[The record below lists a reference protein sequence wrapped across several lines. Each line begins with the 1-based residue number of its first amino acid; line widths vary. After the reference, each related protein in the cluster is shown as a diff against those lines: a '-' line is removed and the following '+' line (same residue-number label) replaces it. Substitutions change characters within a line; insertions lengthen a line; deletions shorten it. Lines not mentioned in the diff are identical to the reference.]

1 MISDWVN
8 IKFLVKK
15 VSRCGKVSDPISIKK
30 SCSVQMGKL
39 EIHFTELV
47 SKGVARN
54 PTERIQYWT
63 L

>member
-1 MISDWVN
+1 
-8 IKFLVKK
+8 
-15 VSRCGKVSDPISIKK
+15 
-30 SCSVQMGKL
+30 MGKL